1 MPITTRPSP
10 SSFESIDLR
19 DLASVQGGCHKK
31 ACNCAPVPVP
41 VPVPTPVAPP
51 PMAPEIS
58 TSISVSYQ

>member
-10 SSFESIDLR
+10 AAFESIDLQ

-31 ACNCAPVPVP
+31 ACNCAPQIAPMP
-41 VPVPTPVAPP
+41 APAPVAPP

-58 TSISVSYQ
+58 TSVSVSYQ